1 MACKWC
7 IDTAYKD
14 AIFNIV
20 ITPFR
25 DMLDLSAIEGQ
36 FKHCLNLRL
45 EVCVRGQDSQ
55 FPRKQLSLSRLVCLN
70 GVAAE

>member
-7 IDTAYKD
+7 IDIAYKD
-14 AIFNIV
+14 AIFNVV

-36 FKHCLNLRL
+36 LKDCLNLRL
-45 EVCVRGQDSQ
+45 GVCCQSQDSQ